1 MRTHSTRAPD
11 APARTFPDAESLRPD
26 KRERRD
32 RIVAAAQQLM
42 LDVDYERI
50 QVKDVAERAGVSL
63 GTLYRYFNSKEHLF
77 ACVLLAWSSSFG
89 AHLDQ
94 AAPGPTLDNVKA
106 VYRRAARAFERQ
118 PRVYAVLIQ
127 VQGSADPHAR
137 EAYREFA
144 QRQSG
149 AFASV
154 LDSSRLSEDKRRD
167 VIAVMNA
174 VLDQNLRTWQLGLQ
188 PADAVA
194 TAIDRAADLLLGR

>member
-1 MRTHSTRAPD
+1 VRTHSTRSPD
-11 APARTFPDAESLRPD
+11 APARTFPAATTLRSD

-32 RIVAAAQQLM
+32 RIIAAAQALM

-77 ACVLLAWSSSFG
+77 ASVLLAWSSSFG
-89 AHLDQ
+89 EHLDQ
-94 AAPGPTLDNVKA
+94 STTGPTLDNVKA

-137 EAYREFA
+137 EVFREFA

-149 AFASV
+149 AFASAF
-154 LDSSRLSEDKRRD
+154 DSSRLSDEKRRD

-174 VLDQNLRTWQLGLQ
+174 VLDENLRAWQLGLQ
-188 PADAVA
+188 PVSAVA
-194 TAIDRAADLLLGR
+194 TAIDRAAELILGR